1 MAMARPPYMPQS
13 PRLMGSKQFTDASA
27 TTQTRA
33 PHGPA
38 GDFAGWTNARGQQM
52 ATQMPAQ
59 MAVSAQMPSHPMAG
73 PMQTAMA
80 GQMPSPKN
88 PMATAMLMQTSMQAP
103 LQTMTD
109 EEWRAN
115 YPYML
120 PM

>member
-1 MAMARPPYMPQS
+1 MV
-13 PRLMGSKQFTDASA
+13 SKQFTDASA
-27 TTQTRA
+27 ITQTRA
-33 PHGPA
+33 PHGPG
-38 GDFAGWTNARGQQM
+38 GDFVGWTNTRGQQM

-59 MAVSAQMPSHPMAG
+59 MAASAQIPSLPMAV

-80 GQMPSPKN
+80 GQMPL
-88 PMATAMLMQTSMQAP
+88 PMTPVATAMPMQTSMQAP
-103 LQTMTD
+103 LQPMTD